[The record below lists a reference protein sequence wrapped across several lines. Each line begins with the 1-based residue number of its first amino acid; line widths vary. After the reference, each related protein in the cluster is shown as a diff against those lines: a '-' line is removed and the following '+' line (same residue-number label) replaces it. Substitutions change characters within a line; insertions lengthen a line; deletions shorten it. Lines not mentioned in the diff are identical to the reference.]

1 MSDETK
7 RMIKI
12 VGLGVSIPE
21 KVLTNADLEK
31 MVDTNDEWIFT
42 RTGIRERRIARDDQ
56 ATSDLGID
64 AGRAALADAK
74 LEPKDID
81 LILVAT
87 NTPDTAFPSTAC
99 WIQKGLGAPDIPA
112 FDISAGCT
120 AFIYGL
126 IIAQGL
132 ILSGTVKRILLV
144 APDMLSRITNWEDRS
159 TCVLFGDGAGAVVL
173 EESRDGSGMLSHY
186 WSADG
191 NLGEL
196 IIFPGGGSRL
206 PASHATVDEK
216 KHYLH
221 MKGNDVFKHAVK
233 RMGEAAVEALAR
245 AGLGKDDIA
254 WLIPHQANMR
264 IIDATRERLKLPK
277 EKVAVNIQ
285 KYGNCS
291 VATIPF
297 ALEELVREGKA
308 KRGDIIVLDAFGAG
322 LTWGAVVYRW

>member
-1 MSDETK
+1 MSEETK

-31 MVDTNDEWIFT
+31 MVETSDEWIVT
-42 RTGIRERRIARDDQ
+42 RTGIRERRIGRDDQ

-64 AGRAALADAK
+64 AARAALADAK
-74 LEPKDID
+74 LEPKDVD

-87 NTPDTAFPSTAC
+87 NTADTAFPSTAC
-99 WIQKGLGAPDIPA
+99 WIQKGLGAADIPA

-132 ILSGTVKRILLV
+132 ILSGTNKRILLV
-144 APDMLSRITNWEDRS
+144 AADMLSRITNWEDRS
-159 TCVLFGDGAGAVVL
+159 TCVLFGDGAGAVIL
-173 EESRDGSGMLSHY
+173 EESRDASGILSHH

-196 IIFPGGGSRL
+196 IILPGGGSRL

-216 KHYLH
+216 KHTLH
-221 MKGNDVFKHAVK
+221 MKGNDTFKHAVK
-233 RMGEAAVEALAR
+233 RMGEAATTALAR
-245 AGLGKDDIA
+245 AGVDKEGID
-254 WLIPHQANMR
+254 WFIPHQANMR
-264 IIDATRERLKLPK
+264 IIEATRDRLKVPK
-277 EKVAVNIQ
+277 EKVAVNIH

-291 VATIPF
+291 VATIPL
-297 ALEELVREGKA
+297 ALEELVREGKV

-322 LTWGAVVYRW
+322 LTWGAIVYRW